1 MSTLDDTRHPR
12 RIDHRGNDR
21 GDAVRPGPHLGGVEV
36 TSPALTRPGPC
47 AWRQNFREIDVRVL
61 ACNGL
66 AGAGGSMIKSDLVRR
81 VAGKNPHLHAKDA
94 ERIVNAVLD
103 VIGAA
108 LARRDR
114 VETRGFGVFTV
125 RLQSARP
132 GRNPKN
138 GAAVSVPAKF
148 YPYFRPSKAM
158 HSRLN
163 RETGS

>member
-1 MSTLDDTRHPR
+1 MTRHPR

-36 TSPALTRPGPC
+36 TSPALEARPGPW

-66 AGAGGSMIKSDLVRR
+66 AGAGKYDQIGFSSARCGQKSALARKGRR
-81 VAGKNPHLHAKDA
+81 K
-94 ERIVNAVLD
+94 IVNAVLD

-114 VETRGFGVFTV
+114 VETRG
-125 RLQSARP
+125 L
-132 GRNPKN
+132 
-138 GAAVSVPAKF
+138 
-148 YPYFRPSKAM
+148 
-158 HSRLN
+158 
-163 RETGS
+163 GSSP